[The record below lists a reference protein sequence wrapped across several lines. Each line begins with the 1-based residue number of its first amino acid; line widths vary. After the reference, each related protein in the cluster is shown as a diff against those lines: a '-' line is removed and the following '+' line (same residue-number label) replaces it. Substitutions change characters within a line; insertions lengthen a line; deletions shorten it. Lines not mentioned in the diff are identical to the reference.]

1 MWEIDRTFLCNL
13 YFFVPTFSRIELYDM
28 FLLSIKRT
36 EPIHAILAAQY
47 IVYVRLSLATLPSSA
62 ARCHCAYSLRPFPWR
77 RSPVWSVEKRAGQ
90 CARNDVMW
98 WIEAAVARVPRA
110 LTAAP
115 LRSAS
120 LSGLSALFFGWVVA
134 FIFCLSSL
142 NKLFGVE
149 YASSHLIY
157 TRCGLNCCS
166 MLYFYIESRKNQ
178 MISTTMRVLWR
189 RGCMAIHIHA
199 YQMPKVGI
207 ML

>member
-1 MWEIDRTFLCNL
+1 MYCGHQSSILDYFWCIMWEIDRTFLCNL

-47 IVYVRLSLATLPSSA
+47 IVHVRLSLATLPSSA

-115 LRSAS
+115 LRVPQRT
-120 LSGLSALFFGWVVA
+120 LCALLWV
-134 FIFCLSSL
+134 S
-142 NKLFGVE
+142 
-149 YASSHLIY
+149 
-157 TRCGLNCCS
+157 CGF
-166 MLYFYIESRKNQ
+166 YFLPIVIK
-178 MISTTMRVLWR
+178 
-189 RGCMAIHIHA
+189 
-199 YQMPKVGI
+199 
-207 ML
+207 